1 MDIDVFFCRGGEG
14 LDPPD
19 WLVELRKHM
28 SILCCKR
35 WQQEEGIRLHTVS
48 PTMLDNLGYTAPFQK
63 ARRQYAEDHSKSDIY
78 VVADDDCLIGPDPMV
93 GMAVEIME
101 SNPNVGILSLSER
114 TGPPMVRANVPLAEL
129 YQTDDLI
136 ESHAVGGVRFCR
148 KGVVTDW
155 PPHDPENPYQ
165 YDSIHGPAVKKAG
178 YVSAYAKALQ
188 MNHIGAGY
196 SITWKGASWRFWEEH
211 K

>member
-1 MDIDVFFCRGGEG
+1 MDIDVFFCQGGEG

-19 WLVELRKHM
+19 WLVTLREQM
-28 SILCCKR
+28 ARLCMTR
-35 WQQEEGIRLHTVS
+35 WQCEEGIDLHAITPYTVKKA
-48 PTMLDNLGYTAPFQK
+48 GYTAPFQK
-63 ARRQYAEDHSKSDIY
+63 SRRQYAETSTRSDIY
-78 VVADDDCLIGPDPMV
+78 VVADDDCLIGSDPIV
-93 GMAVEIME
+93 GMAVDIMQQ
-101 SNPNVGILSLSER
+101 NPNVGILALSER
-114 TGPPMVRANVPLAEL
+114 TGPPMVRANVPLSEL
-129 YQTDDLI
+129 YQTEDLI

-155 PPHDPENPYQ
+155 PAHDPDNPYQ

-178 YVSAYAKALQ
+178 YVSAYTKALQ

-196 SITWKGASWRFWEEH
+196 SITWRGAAWRFWEDG

>member
-1 MDIDVFFCRGGEG
+1 MDIDVFFCQGGEG

-19 WLVELRKHM
+19 WLVELREKM
-28 SILCCKR
+28 ADLCLTR
-35 WQQEEGIRLHTVS
+35 WYSEPGVSVRVITPDLMELAGHT
-48 PTMLDNLGYTAPFQK
+48 TPFQLS
-63 ARRQYAEDHSKSDIY
+63 RRKYAEESTCSDIY
-78 VVADDDCLIGPDPMV
+78 VVADDDCLLGSDPIV

-101 SNPNVGILSLSER
+101 SNPLVGILALSER
-114 TGPPMVRANVPLAEL
+114 TGPPMVRANVPLSDL

-155 PPHDPENPYQ
+155 PPHDPNNPYQ

-178 YVSAYAKALQ
+178 YISAYAKALQ

-196 SITWKGASWRFWEEH
+196 SITWRGAAWRFWEEG